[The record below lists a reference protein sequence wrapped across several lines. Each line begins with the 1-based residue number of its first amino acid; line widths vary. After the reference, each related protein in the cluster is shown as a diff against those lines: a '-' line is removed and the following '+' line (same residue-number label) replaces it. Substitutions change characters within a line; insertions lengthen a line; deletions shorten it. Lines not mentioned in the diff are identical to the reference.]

1 MQGGGTAHLRP
12 PTSFTLFHSV
22 RPPLEKHPVT
32 GVLASLFY
40 FDLFLDGRGDEVR
53 LCDSVD
59 GNLLDDGGITLTH
72 HINDTSGKFIPY
84 T

>member
-1 MQGGGTAHLRP
+1 MELMKT
-12 PTSFTLFHSV
+12 
-22 RPPLEKHPVT
+22 
-32 GVLASLFY
+32 
-40 FDLFLDGRGDEVR
+40 LDGRGDEVR

-72 HINDTSGKFIPY
+72 HINDTSGKFIPF